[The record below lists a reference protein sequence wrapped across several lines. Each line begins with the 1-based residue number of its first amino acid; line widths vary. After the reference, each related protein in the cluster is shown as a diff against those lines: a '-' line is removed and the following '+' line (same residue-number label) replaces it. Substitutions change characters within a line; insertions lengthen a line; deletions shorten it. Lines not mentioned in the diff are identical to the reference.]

1 MGAPSF
7 KKESN
12 VLDDIVTA
20 ITSYL
25 IGRETAWYRTIG
37 FTSFMAGIL
46 FFIFFL
52 LEGVFFSGQRMT
64 MVDILVL
71 AGLSLFVGVSTFLI
85 LIFLRWYSNRKSKES
100 QS

>member
-1 MGAPSF
+1 M
-7 KKESN
+7 
-12 VLDDIVTA
+12 LDDIVTA